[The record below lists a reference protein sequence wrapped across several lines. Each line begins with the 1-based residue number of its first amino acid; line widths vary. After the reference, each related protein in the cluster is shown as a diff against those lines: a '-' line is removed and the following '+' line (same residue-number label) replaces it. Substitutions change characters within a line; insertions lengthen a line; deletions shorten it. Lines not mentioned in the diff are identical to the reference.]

1 MAKKAKRYALG
12 EAVGPKKLD
21 TGQDNPKIDPN
32 SPSAIKNTA
41 YWAAKRKRAA
51 AKTARAGTQAQRQS
65 SRSPGGWAG
74 GGSIE
79 NYNDQVKR
87 KYGGGKL

>member
-1 MAKKAKRYALG
+1 MVTGKRIPSWMAEAQRKKQKQA
-12 EAVGPKKLD
+12 
-21 TGQDNPKIDPN
+21 
-32 SPSAIKNTA
+32 
-41 YWAAKRKRAA
+41 KRAA